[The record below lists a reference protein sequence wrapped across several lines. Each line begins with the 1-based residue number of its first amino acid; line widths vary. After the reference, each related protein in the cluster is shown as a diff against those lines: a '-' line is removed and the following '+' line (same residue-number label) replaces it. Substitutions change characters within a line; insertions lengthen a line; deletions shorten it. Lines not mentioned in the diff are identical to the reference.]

1 MIWIMLATL
10 AVVFVVGFRVLTSGA
25 RKAIRRLSDRLNI
38 DVVPVE
44 SMVDQMGKSAG
55 DEFLRYLHR
64 PDESHLQNAAQVL
77 LIWQIVIVDG
87 SEQNLLQW
95 HRILQKARLAAPI
108 TDAQVRLAL
117 GFLRETEPEMQDI
130 NAFQMRYNAFF
141 QPAEGVHWLHWNRF
155 VLSAYR
161 PRLTCRV
168 DKTFT
173 PHPVIFALFRFDLNS
188 SSSNTVKVAK
198 TLNASHISM
207 LKWSAFPLKHATGNT
222 MSEFIAEN
230 RGADAIT
237 RPNWSAVFSVAFCV
251 ACLIIVEFLPVSLLT
266 PMAQD
271 LGISEGVAGQSV
283 TVTAFVAMFASLFI
297 TQTIQATDRRYV
309 VILFA
314 VLLTLSCLLV
324 SFANSFSLLLIGR
337 ACLGLALGGFWAMSA
352 SLTMRLVPPRTVP
365 KALSVIFGAVS
376 IALVIAAPLGSFLGE
391 LIGWRNVFNAAAVMG
406 VLCIFWII
414 KSLPSLP
421 GEPSHQK
428 QNTFRLLQRP
438 GVMAG
443 MIAIFMSFAGQF
455 AFFTYIRPVY
465 MNLAGFGVDGLTLVL
480 LSFGIASF
488 IGTSLSSFILK
499 RSVKLALA
507 GAPLIL
513 AVSALV
519 LTLWGSDKIVATGVA
534 IIWGLTFALVPV
546 GWSTWITR
554 SLADQAEKAGSIQV
568 AVIQLANTCGAAI
581 GGYALDNIGLTSPLM
596 LSGTLML
603 LTALLVTAKVKMKK
617 S

>member
-1 MIWIMLATL
+1 ML
-10 AVVFVVGFRVLTSGA
+10 
-25 RKAIRRLSDRLNI
+25 D
-38 DVVPVE
+38 
-44 SMVDQMGKSAG
+44 
-55 DEFLRYLHR
+55 
-64 PDESHLQNAAQVL
+64 
-77 LIWQIVIVDG
+77 
-87 SEQNLLQW
+87 
-95 HRILQKARLAAPI
+95 
-108 TDAQVRLAL
+108 
-117 GFLRETEPEMQDI
+117 
-130 NAFQMRYNAFF
+130 
-141 QPAEGVHWLHWNRF
+141 
-155 VLSAYR
+155 
-161 PRLTCRV
+161 
-168 DKTFT
+168 
-173 PHPVIFALFRFDLNS
+173 
-188 SSSNTVKVAK
+188 
-198 TLNASHISM
+198 
-207 LKWSAFPLKHATGNT
+207 WSAFPLKHATGNT

-230 RGADAIT
+230 RGANAIT

-352 SLTMRLVPPRTVP
+352 S
-365 KALSVIFGAVS
+365 
-376 IALVIAAPLGSFLGE
+376 
-391 LIGWRNVFNAAAVMG
+391 MG

-488 IGTSLSSFILK
+488 VGTSLSSFILK

-507 GAPLIL
+507 GAPFVL
-513 AVSALV
+513 ALSALV

-534 IIWGLTFALVPV
+534 IIWGLTFALIPV

>member
-1 MIWIMLATL
+1 MSFARQ
-10 AVVFVVGFRVLTSGA
+10 FV
-25 RKAIRRLSDRLNI
+25 
-38 DVVPVE
+38 
-44 SMVDQMGKSAG
+44 
-55 DEFLRYLHR
+55 
-64 PDESHLQNAAQVL
+64 
-77 LIWQIVIVDG
+77 
-87 SEQNLLQW
+87 
-95 HRILQKARLAAPI
+95 
-108 TDAQVRLAL
+108 DAN
-117 GFLRETEPEMQDI
+117 GP
-130 NAFQMRYNAFF
+130 
-141 QPAEGVHWLHWNRF
+141 
-155 VLSAYR
+155 
-161 PRLTCRV
+161 
-168 DKTFT
+168 
-173 PHPVIFALFRFDLNS
+173 
-188 SSSNTVKVAK
+188 
-198 TLNASHISM
+198 
-207 LKWSAFPLKHATGNT
+207 
-222 MSEFIAEN
+222 
-230 RGADAIT
+230 
-237 RPNWSAVFSVAFCV
+237 
-251 ACLIIVEFLPVSLLT
+251 
-266 PMAQD
+266 D

-337 ACLGLALGGFWAMSA
+337 ACLGLALGGVLGDVGVADHA
-352 SLTMRLVPPRTVP
+352 SG
-365 KALSVIFGAVS
+365 AAAYGAEGAVGDLRRGFYC
-376 IALVIAAPLGSFLGE
+376 AGDCRAVGQFLGE

-421 GEPSHQK
+421 GEASHQK

-465 MNLAGFGVDGLTLVL
+465 MNPAGFGVDGLTLVL

>member
-1 MIWIMLATL
+1 
-10 AVVFVVGFRVLTSGA
+10 
-25 RKAIRRLSDRLNI
+25 
-38 DVVPVE
+38 
-44 SMVDQMGKSAG
+44 
-55 DEFLRYLHR
+55 
-64 PDESHLQNAAQVL
+64 
-77 LIWQIVIVDG
+77 
-87 SEQNLLQW
+87 
-95 HRILQKARLAAPI
+95 
-108 TDAQVRLAL
+108 
-117 GFLRETEPEMQDI
+117 
-130 NAFQMRYNAFF
+130 
-141 QPAEGVHWLHWNRF
+141 
-155 VLSAYR
+155 
-161 PRLTCRV
+161 
-168 DKTFT
+168 
-173 PHPVIFALFRFDLNS
+173 
-188 SSSNTVKVAK
+188 
-198 TLNASHISM
+198 M

-337 ACLGLALGGFWAMSA
+337 ACLGLALGGFWAMS
-352 SLTMRLVPPRTVP
+352 
-365 KALSVIFGAVS
+365 VIFGAVS

-465 MNLAGFGVDGLTLVL
+465 MNLAGFSVDGLTLVL

>member
-1 MIWIMLATL
+1 
-10 AVVFVVGFRVLTSGA
+10 
-25 RKAIRRLSDRLNI
+25 
-38 DVVPVE
+38 
-44 SMVDQMGKSAG
+44 
-55 DEFLRYLHR
+55 
-64 PDESHLQNAAQVL
+64 
-77 LIWQIVIVDG
+77 
-87 SEQNLLQW
+87 
-95 HRILQKARLAAPI
+95 
-108 TDAQVRLAL
+108 
-117 GFLRETEPEMQDI
+117 
-130 NAFQMRYNAFF
+130 
-141 QPAEGVHWLHWNRF
+141 
-155 VLSAYR
+155 
-161 PRLTCRV
+161 
-168 DKTFT
+168 
-173 PHPVIFALFRFDLNS
+173 
-188 SSSNTVKVAK
+188 
-198 TLNASHISM
+198 M

-365 KALSVIFGAVS
+365 KALSVIF
-376 IALVIAAPLGSFLGE
+376 
-391 LIGWRNVFNAAAVMG
+391 
-406 VLCIFWII
+406 
-414 KSLPSLP
+414 
-421 GEPSHQK
+421 
-428 QNTFRLLQRP
+428 
-438 GVMAG
+438 
-443 MIAIFMSFAGQF
+443 AGQF

-507 GAPLIL
+507 GALLIL

>member
-1 MIWIMLATL
+1 
-10 AVVFVVGFRVLTSGA
+10 
-25 RKAIRRLSDRLNI
+25 
-38 DVVPVE
+38 
-44 SMVDQMGKSAG
+44 
-55 DEFLRYLHR
+55 
-64 PDESHLQNAAQVL
+64 
-77 LIWQIVIVDG
+77 
-87 SEQNLLQW
+87 
-95 HRILQKARLAAPI
+95 
-108 TDAQVRLAL
+108 
-117 GFLRETEPEMQDI
+117 
-130 NAFQMRYNAFF
+130 
-141 QPAEGVHWLHWNRF
+141 
-155 VLSAYR
+155 
-161 PRLTCRV
+161 
-168 DKTFT
+168 
-173 PHPVIFALFRFDLNS
+173 
-188 SSSNTVKVAK
+188 
-198 TLNASHISM
+198 
-207 LKWSAFPLKHATGNT
+207 
-222 MSEFIAEN
+222 
-230 RGADAIT
+230 
-237 RPNWSAVFSVAFCV
+237 
-251 ACLIIVEFLPVSLLT
+251 
-266 PMAQD
+266 MAQD

-596 LSGTLML
+596 LSATMASRICCL
-603 LTALLVTAKVKMKK
+603 LFSSDNINFSHASSDNDACGVQILRKSCNTVVFSFADCSELKGDSAYTMPGIAKKVKISSSVVGFMDSTFYKCV
-617 S
+617 SNEA